1 MLSNATID
9 HVYHLE
15 NTMNKFKSMRN
26 FETLSKLII
35 LTLFLF
41 ACEGKN
47 DDNSPENES
56 HDFILKAEKDSKSWV
71 ATKAWSV
78 LSNKDDK
85 FTLSGAMEDSVYS
98 QEEALRITIDQNKI
112 AIGEKLR
119 DFDASLSFIIGG
131 DGIAW
136 SYEKIEDIKESFI
149 LINELDT
156 VNKRIKGEFE
166 LWLKDSIN
174 GAKYYMILKNGE
186 FDLPYKD
193 TDN

>member
-1 MLSNATID
+1 
-9 HVYHLE
+9 
-15 NTMNKFKSMRN
+15 MRN
-26 FETLSKLII
+26 LGILSQFII
-35 LTLFLF
+35 LSFFLF
-41 ACEGKN
+41 ACDRMD
-47 DDNSPENES
+47 DDNSPKSKS
-56 HDFILKAEKDSKSWV
+56 HDFVLKAEKDSTDWV
-71 ATKAWSV
+71 ANKTWSV
-78 LSNKDDK
+78 FNNKDDK